1 MDNNKSRGI
10 FLGVLSVATL
20 IVSIIGA
27 TFAYFVASA
36 NGNENAA
43 QAGAANVAGTLT
55 LTETVDYRQNMI
67 PVTETL
73 MKTSYKR
80 TEAATG
86 TGATAKCAGISKTE
100 EGSENPTVYNL
111 CSTYVFTLKN
121 TASIPQTVY
130 ANLESTTNGFT
141 NLYYCIYED
150 ENSIDTETVA
160 CGAVPAVKDTEGA
173 RAKNIFNVTL
183 PAGSEETPSTAKY
196 SLVLYINETGG
207 DQTPTDSGATYTGT
221 LKVTS
226 SDGSN
231 YMTGAVVTQVSP

>member
-27 TFAYFVASA
+27 TFAYFVANAS
-36 NGNENAA
+36 GNTNAVQA
-43 QAGAANVAGTLT
+43 AGADVSGKLKLDEDVSGIKN
-55 LTETVDYRQNMI
+55 NMI
-67 PVTETL
+67 PVSGDVMEQ
-73 MKTSYKR
+73 SFVQ
-80 TEAATG
+80 TG
-86 TGATAKCAGISKTE
+86 SGATAKCAGISKTE

-130 ANLESTTNGFT
+130 ASLESTKNDFT
-141 NLYYCIYED
+141 NLYYCIYEG
-150 ENSIDTETVA
+150 ENSIDTVTVA
-160 CGAVPAVKDTEGA
+160 CGAVPAVGDTEGV

-183 PAGSEETPSTAKY
+183 PAGSVETPSTAKY

-207 DQTPTDSGATYTGT
+207 DQTSNDSGATYTGT

-226 SDGSN
+226 SDGLN
-231 YMTGAVVTQVSP
+231 NMTGAVVTQTSP

>member
-27 TFAYFVASA
+27 TFAYFVANAS
-36 NGNENAA
+36 GNENTV
-43 QAGAANVAGTLT
+43 QAGGADVSGTLK
-55 LTETVDYRQNMI
+55 LDEDVSGIKNNMI
-67 PVTETL
+67 PVSKDV
-73 MKTSYKR
+73 MKQSFVQ
-80 TEAATG
+80 TG

-130 ANLESTTNGFT
+130 ASLESTKNDFT
-141 NLYYCIYED
+141 NLYYCIYEG
-150 ENSIDTETVA
+150 ENSIDTVTVA
-160 CGAVPAVKDTEGA
+160 CGAVPAVGDTEGV

-183 PAGSEETPSTAKY
+183 PAGSVETPSTAKY

-207 DQTPTDSGATYTGT
+207 DQTSNDSGATYTGT

-226 SDGSN
+226 SDGLN
-231 YMTGAVVTQVSP
+231 NMTGAVVTQTSP

>member
-36 NGNENAA
+36 NGNEGAV

-67 PVTETL
+67 PVTEAL

-86 TGATAKCAGISKTE
+86 TGTGRCEGYSAAG
-100 EGSENPTVYNL
+100 GNTVYNL
-111 CSTYVFTLKN
+111 CSIYQFTVSN
-121 TASIPQTVY
+121 SASIAQTIY
-130 ANLESTTNGFT
+130 ASLTANTNTFANLK
-141 NLYYCIYED
+141 YCIFEG
-150 ENSIDTETVA
+150 EAGTSDTEKVA
-160 CGAVPAVKDTEGA
+160 CRNMPAEKSTDS
-173 RAKNIFNVTL
+173 NIFSELIPATTGTHTYTL
-183 PAGSEETPSTAKY
+183 
-196 SLVLYINETGG
+196 VMYINETSE
-207 DQTPTDSGATYTGT
+207 DQTTADSGKTFTGT
-221 LKVTS
+221 ISITS
-226 SDGSN
+226 GDGSN
-231 YMTGAVVTQVSP
+231 YMTGALTAKA

>member
-27 TFAYFVASA
+27 TFAYFVANAS
-36 NGNENAA
+36 GNENTV
-43 QAGAANVAGTLT
+43 QAGGADVSGTLK
-55 LTETVDYRQNMI
+55 LDEDVSGIKNNMI
-67 PVTETL
+67 PVSGDV
-73 MKTSYKR
+73 MKQSFVQ
-80 TEAATG
+80 TG

-130 ANLESTTNGFT
+130 ASLESTKNDFT
-141 NLYYCIYED
+141 NLYYCIYEG
-150 ENSIDTETVA
+150 ENSIDTVTVA
-160 CGAVPAVKDTEGA
+160 CGAVPAVGDTEGV

-183 PAGSEETPSTAKY
+183 PAGSVETPSTAKY

-207 DQTPTDSGATYTGT
+207 DQTSNDSGATYTGT

-231 YMTGAVVTQVSP
+231 YMTGAVVTQTSP

>member
-27 TFAYFVASA
+27 TFAYFVANAS
-36 NGNENAA
+36 GKENAVQA
-43 QAGAANVAGTLT
+43 AGADVSGTLK
-55 LTETVDYRQNMI
+55 LEEDVRGIKNNMI
-67 PVTETL
+67 PVSETV
-73 MKTSYKR
+73 MKQSFVQ
-80 TEAATG
+80 TG
-86 TGATAKCAGISKTE
+86 DGATAKCAGISKTE

-130 ANLESTTNGFT
+130 ASLESTKNDFT

-150 ENSIDTETVA
+150 ENSIAKETVA
-160 CGAVPAVKDTEGA
+160 CGAVPAVGDTTSA

-183 PAGSEETPSTAKY
+183 QAGSEETPSIAKY
-196 SLVLYINETGG
+196 SLVLYINETLE
-207 DQTPTDSGATYTGT
+207 DQTPNDSGATYTGT

>member
-27 TFAYFVASA
+27 TFAYFVANAS
-36 NGNENAA
+36 GNENTV
-43 QAGAANVAGTLT
+43 QAGGADVSGTLK
-55 LTETVDYRQNMI
+55 LDEDVSGIKNNMI
-67 PVTETL
+67 PVSKDV
-73 MKTSYKR
+73 MKQSFVQ
-80 TEAATG
+80 TG

-130 ANLESTTNGFT
+130 ASLESTKNDFT
-141 NLYYCIYED
+141 NLYYCIYEG
-150 ENSIDTETVA
+150 ENSIDTVTVA
-160 CGAVPAVKDTEGA
+160 CGAVPAVGDTEGV

-183 PAGSEETPSTAKY
+183 PAGSVETPSTAKY

-207 DQTPTDSGATYTGT
+207 DQTSNDSGATYTGT

>member
-27 TFAYFVASA
+27 TFAYFVANAS
-36 NGNENAA
+36 GNENTV
-43 QAGAANVAGTLT
+43 QAGGADVSGTLK
-55 LTETVDYRQNMI
+55 LDEDVSGIKNNMI
-67 PVTETL
+67 PVSGDV
-73 MKTSYKR
+73 MKQSFVQ
-80 TEAATG
+80 TG

-130 ANLESTTNGFT
+130 ASLESTKNDFT
-141 NLYYCIYED
+141 NLYYCIYEG
-150 ENSIDTETVA
+150 ENSIDTVTVA
-160 CGAVPAVKDTEGA
+160 CGAVPAVGDTEGV

-183 PAGSEETPSTAKY
+183 PAGSKETPSTAKY

-207 DQTPTDSGATYTGT
+207 DQTSNDSGATYTGT

>member
-1 MDNNKSRGI
+1 MEENKSKGI
-10 FLGVLSVATL
+10 FLGVVGVATL
-20 IVSIIGA
+20 IVAIIGA

-36 NGNENAA
+36 SGNTNAVQA
-43 QAGAANVAGTLT
+43 AGADVSGTLK
-55 LTETVDYRQNMI
+55 LDEDVSGIKNNMI
-67 PVTETL
+67 PVSEEV
-73 MKTSYKR
+73 MKKSFVQ
-80 TEAATG
+80 AG

-130 ANLESTTNGFT
+130 ASLESTANGFT

-160 CGAVPAVKDTEGA
+160 CGAVPAVGDITGA

-207 DQTPTDSGATYTGT
+207 DQTPNDSGATYTGT

>member
-1 MDNNKSRGI
+1 MEENKSKGI
-10 FLGVLSVATL
+10 FLGVVGVATL
-20 IVSIIGA
+20 IVAIIGA

-36 NGNENAA
+36 NGSTGAVQA
-43 QAGAANVAGTLT
+43 AGADVSGTLK
-55 LTETVDYRQNMI
+55 LDEDVSGIKNNMI
-67 PVTETL
+67 PVSGDV
-73 MKTSYKR
+73 MKQSFVQ
-80 TEAATG
+80 TG

-130 ANLESTTNGFT
+130 ASLESTKNDFT
-141 NLYYCIYED
+141 NLYYCIYEG
-150 ENSIDTETVA
+150 ENSIDTVTVA
-160 CGAVPAVKDTEGA
+160 CGAVPAVGDKTGG

-207 DQTPTDSGATYTGT
+207 DQTPNDSGATYTGT